1 MSVSFNTQSDP
12 LDTLPTDKTIP
23 THSEIQIVDTLFKEN
38 HSTIQKIFN
47 GTKDVFIFSG
57 LFLLLS
63 LPQIDDIII
72 KFVPSA
78 STSPYMLLFAKTVVF
93 AILYF
98 LVKNW
103 YLVRK

>member
-12 LDTLPTDKTIP
+12 LDTLPTDKNAP

-38 HSTIQKIFN
+38 HTTIQKIFN

-63 LPQIDDIII
+63 LPQINDIII
-72 KFVPSA
+72 KFFPSA
-78 STSPYMLLFAKTVVF
+78 SSPYMLLFAKTVLF

-98 LVKNW
+98 LIKNW